1 MKHYH
6 GNKIM
11 EQKFPARKFSG
22 FILSFF
28 FIFRNKI
35 CELQTF
41 CIPKMIWMV
50 VTMCARTEWFIW
62 CCPVQENKGLNGE
75 YLHEGAQRKAVK
87 GLLHEFLP
95 LLFTFTS
102 DLHRFVSNGLYEGV
116 VIGNIQYPLQLC
128 RRMRA
133 DLQSAV
139 LKRLSYRRQ
148 NLSRSIPRGSVRLRA
163 APGRGRGPGRG
174 RSGSASF
181 RSGFFCPAGDGSGS
195 HGGGCGAAEALGRAG
210 AAAGLPRLRGA
221 GGRRAAGAGKA
232 GRGAGGSAAPP
243 AALGA
248 ARQPHLPAGARPAEA
263 HPGELRAVRA
273 SARIRASPRRRCPRR
288 SCGVCWFVG
297 GGSCGGYVGWMAGSS
312 GLLLN

>member
-62 CCPVQENKGLNGE
+62 CCPVQENK
-75 YLHEGAQRKAVK
+75 
-87 GLLHEFLP
+87 
-95 LLFTFTS
+95 
-102 DLHRFVSNGLYEGV
+102 DSNGGVSAWRCSKESSERTIARVPSSPVHLYIRSTPV
-116 VIGNIQYPLQLC
+116 RFQWLIRRSRYPLQLC